1 MPTAHSRRSG
11 VPPGIA
17 DIRGDTAQARNA
29 FYGLYNKDP
38 DAAIDALNDSKLGFP
53 ALYILRPEIIKLG
66 LEPYLSSRNAA
77 ALKLTEQIASAAQG
91 TFEAAPEDMPV
102 LKWMFTTG
110 CKESG
115 LGSEYERIIDAAAIL
130 LVKAFGDRS
139 SLGALIDL
147 IFERHRRGSYTYDA
161 EWALF
166 ESGDA
171 QCIAMAADRLLSKD
185 KRDVALARRLL
196 KFLPCCRDESANP
209 ASQRRSVLSWLKRN
223 KPYLYYTGESN
234 QMCEAPCP
242 FRVSYESKYLQKSF
256 GGDNALSMDEW
267 QRLEKLS
274 EVDADTQRLLGE
286 CSQYLH
292 SNNRR
297 HWHDWM
303 HSPLPV
309 QIEASKR
316 ILGKRG
322 RNDYY

>member
-1 MPTAHSRRSG
+1 M
-11 VPPGIA
+11 
-17 DIRGDTAQARNA
+17 RGDTVQARNA
-29 FYGLYNKDP
+29 FYDFYKKDP
-38 DAAIDALNDSKLGFP
+38 GAAIDALNDSKLGFP

-66 LEPYLSSRNAA
+66 LEPYLNQRNAA
-77 ALKLTEQIASAAQG
+77 ALKLSEQIVSANRHA
-91 TFEAAPEDMPV
+91 FEAASEYLPV

-110 CKESG
+110 CKETG
-115 LGSEYERIIDAAAIL
+115 LGSEYDRIIDAAAIL
-130 LVKAFGDRS
+130 LIKAFGDRS
-139 SLGALIDL
+139 CLGALMDL

-196 KFLPCCRDESANP
+196 KFLPCCRDESTDP
-209 ASQRRSVLSWLKRN
+209 ASQRWSVLSWLKRN
-223 KPYLYYTGESN
+223 KPYLFYTGESN

-274 EVDADTQRLLGE
+274 GVDADTQRLLGE
-286 CSQYLH
+286 CSQYLY
-292 SNNRR
+292 SSNRR
-297 HWHDWM
+297 HWHNWM

-316 ILGKRG
+316 ILGKCG